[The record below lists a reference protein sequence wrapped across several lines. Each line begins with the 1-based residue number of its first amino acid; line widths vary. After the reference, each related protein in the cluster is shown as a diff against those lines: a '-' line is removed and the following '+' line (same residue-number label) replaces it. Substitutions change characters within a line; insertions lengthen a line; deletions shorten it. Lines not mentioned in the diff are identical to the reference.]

1 MGEKIIIQMTK
12 FAIIGLGGK
21 QFRVSEGD
29 KITAEKVAEADA
41 GTIKINHVFL
51 VADGEDVKIGA
62 PLVEGASVEAKVLS
76 VKKGEKVR
84 VFKMKARKRY
94 RREKGH
100 RQFEMELEIGKIN
113 G

>member
-1 MGEKIIIQMTK
+1 MSK

-29 KITAEKVAEADA
+29 QIVAEKVADA
-41 GTIKINHVFL
+41 SDKPIKINHVFL
-51 VADGEDVKIGA
+51 VADGDDVKIGA
-62 PLVEGASVEAKVLS
+62 PLVEGASVEAKVLE
-76 VKKGEKVR
+76 VKKGDKVR

-94 RREKGH
+94 RRDKGH
-100 RQFEMELEIGKIN
+100 RQLEATFEILKIN

>member
-1 MGEKIIIQMTK
+1 MNK

-29 KITAEKVAEADA
+29 KIVAEKVAEKEGEA
-41 GTIKINHVFL
+41 IKINHVFL
-51 VADGEDVKIGA
+51 VADGEDVKIGS
-62 PLVEGASVEAKVLS
+62 PLVEGASVEAKVLG
-76 VKKGEKVR
+76 VKKGEKIR

>member
-1 MGEKIIIQMTK
+1 MSK

-29 KITAEKVAEADA
+29 QIVAEKVAEADA

-51 VADGEDVKIGA
+51 VADGEDVKVGT
-62 PLVEGASVEAKVLS
+62 PLVEGASVEAKVLK
-76 VKKGEKVR
+76 VEKGDKVR

-100 RQFEMELEIGKIN
+100 RQFEATFEIVKIN